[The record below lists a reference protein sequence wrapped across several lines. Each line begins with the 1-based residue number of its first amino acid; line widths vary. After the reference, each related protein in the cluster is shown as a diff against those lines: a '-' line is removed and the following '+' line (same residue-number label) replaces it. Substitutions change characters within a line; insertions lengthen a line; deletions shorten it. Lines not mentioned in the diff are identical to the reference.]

1 MDAKPIVDACRQYY
15 HEGHTFDIN
24 FRLQA
29 LARLKKSIQQ
39 HEQDLLKAIH
49 TDLGK
54 SASEAYM
61 CEVGLALSEISHFQ
75 RRLRRWARNERKIT
89 PLTNFA
95 AKSMIVHE
103 PYGVVLIMS
112 PWNYPVLL
120 SLEPL
125 VGAIAAGNTVVLK
138 PSAYSPATS
147 AVLKTVIE
155 EALDPRHVAAVTG
168 GRAENQSLLDQTW
181 DYIFFTGSVSVGKM
195 VMEKASHNLTPVTL
209 ELGGKSPCVISHTAD
224 LRIAARRIVF
234 GKYLNCGQTCIAP
247 DYVLVEKSVHAR
259 FVELLKEEAVMMYG
273 EDPIGLRS
281 QGNKDYGKM
290 INQKHFDRVWGLID
304 PKKVVLGGEKKDAT
318 LQIQPTILDSVQPSD
333 AVMQEEIFGPL
344 LPIIEVASMD
354 EAYDFIQSRP
364 HPLAL
369 YLFTNDSKEEKRFLQ
384 QVPFGG
390 GCVNDTIIHIATNNL
405 PFGGVG
411 ASGMGSYHG
420 KQSFLTFSHQKA
432 VVKKYTWLDLVLRY
446 QPYCRWKDTMVRF
459 FLH

>member
-1 MDAKPIVDACRQYY
+1 MDTQPIVAAQRAYFAQG
-15 HEGHTFDIN
+15 ETFSVS
-24 FRLQA
+24 FRLEA
-29 LARLKKSIQQ
+29 LKKLKKAIQK
-39 HEQDLLKAIH
+39 HEQDLLKAIKE
-49 TDLGK
+49 DLGK

-61 CEVGLALSEISHFQ
+61 CEVGLTLSEISHFQ
-75 RRLRRWARNERKIT
+75 KHLRRWARTKRKLT

-95 AKSMIVHE
+95 AKSTIVQE

-147 AVLKTVIE
+147 AVMATLIE
-155 EALDPRHVAAVTG
+155 ETFPPEYIAVVKG
-168 GRAENQSLLDQTW
+168 GRAENQSLLEQTF
-181 DYIFFTGSVSVGKM
+181 DYIFFTGGVTVGKM
-195 VMEKASHNLTPVTL
+195 VMTKAAEHLTPVTL
-209 ELGGKSPCVISHTAD
+209 ELGGKSPCIIDHTAN

-247 DYVLVEKSVHAR
+247 DYALVEESVHDE
-259 FVELLKEEAVMMYG
+259 FVRLLIEEEKKMYG
-273 EDPIGLRS
+273 ADAMK
-281 QGNKDYGKM
+281 NADYGKI
-290 INQKHFDRVWGLID
+290 INRKHFDRICGLID
-304 PKKVVLGGEKKDAT
+304 PQKVVLGGHGDEET
-318 LQIQPTILDSVQPSD
+318 LRIEPTILDHVMPED
-333 AVMQEEIFGPL
+333 AVMQEEIFGPI
-344 LPIIEVASMD
+344 LPILTIKDTD
-354 EAYDFIQSRP
+354 EAYRFINDRP

-369 YLFTNDSKEEKRFLQ
+369 YLFTSDRKVEKRFLER
-384 QVPFGG
+384 VPFGG

-411 ASGMGSYHG
+411 NSGMGSYHG
-420 KQSFLTFSHQKA
+420 KKSFETFSHAKS

-446 QPYCRWKDTMVRF
+446 QPYAGWKDALVRM